1 MQRSERTEPFT
12 AVVLGPLFLDVIFGT
27 VDRLPVPG
35 EELWCD
41 HCRFVAGG
49 AANQARA
56 LGRMGFKVALCS
68 YLGEDQPG
76 QMVRALLAGEGISAD
91 LLQMV
96 PRQSVTAAISVGTD
110 RAMITSGT
118 PEAPALSGPAPDL
131 LMADLRGLGHN
142 RGVVEAWRTQGTIVI
157 GDVGWDDSGTWD
169 PADLAPLDL
178 VDLFTPN
185 EDEARHYTRTASAQ
199 SAAAAL
205 LGRVPRVVVTQ
216 GRDGVTAA
224 EAGGVCSLPAYPA
237 HTVDPTGAG
246 DVFSAALA
254 WAVLRGGTLRQA
266 ASAAAVAG
274 AMSTEGFGGEGAP
287 TLADMRARALAAS
300 PAGYDLALLAG

>member
-96 PRQSVTAAISVGTD
+96 PRHAPVTAAISVGTD

-199 SAAAAL
+199 SAAAASSSH
-205 LGRVPRVVVTQ
+205 RAA
-216 GRDGVTAA
+216 TA
-224 EAGGVCSLPAYPA
+224 SPQQ
-237 HTVDPTGAG
+237 
-246 DVFSAALA
+246 
-254 WAVLRGGTLRQA
+254 RQA
-266 ASAAAVAG
+266 AYAPCRPIRHTRSIPRAPAMCSPPRSPGQCSAG
-274 AMSTEGFGGEGAP
+274 APCAKPRAP
-287 TLADMRARALAAS
+287 PR
-300 PAGYDLALLAG
+300 LLVP